1 MHDAQLTGTVT
12 MTTAP
17 TSERDEIAQL
27 VRRIKDADVKLRSP
41 QGVAI
46 ASSALAWAE
55 SWQLPMDVFQYFTVE
70 ETAPQSGR

>member
-1 MHDAQLTGTVT
+1 MRDAPLTGLVT
-12 MTTAP
+12 MVSEPAN
-17 TSERDEIAQL
+17 ERDEIVRL
-27 VRRIKDADVKLRSP
+27 VRRIKEADVKLRSP

-70 ETAPQSGR
+70 ETAPHSGR

>member
-1 MHDAQLTGTVT
+1 MRNASLTGTVT
-12 MTTAP
+12 MVKEP
-17 TSERDEIAQL
+17 VNERDEIVRL
-27 VRRIKDADVKLRSP
+27 VRRIKEADVKLRSP

>member
-1 MHDAQLTGTVT
+1 MGDAPLTGTVT
-12 MTTAP
+12 MVNEPAN
-17 TSERDEIAQL
+17 ECDEIVRL
-27 VRRIKDADVKLRSP
+27 VRRIKEADVKLRSP

-70 ETAPQSGR
+70 ETVPQSGR

>member
-1 MHDAQLTGTVT
+1 MRNAPLAGTVT
-12 MTTAP
+12 MVKEP
-17 TSERDEIAQL
+17 VNERDEIVRL
-27 VRRIKDADVKLRSP
+27 VRRIKEADVKLRSP

>member
-1 MHDAQLTGTVT
+1 MRNASLTGTVT
-12 MTTAP
+12 MVKEP
-17 TSERDEIAQL
+17 VNERDEIVRL
-27 VRRIKDADVKLRSP
+27 VRRIKEADVKLRSP

-70 ETAPQSGR
+70 ETAPQSG